1 MPPSSLEDENIS
13 QKFAA
18 VILNLVLAEIA
29 IMGSTAVADFD
40 LQPSF
45 TKKERKD
52 FKPDRSFSET
62 RPR

>member
-1 MPPSSLEDENIS
+1 
-13 QKFAA
+13 

-45 TKKERKD
+45 TAVQRKKERISSQIGLL
-52 FKPDRSFSET
+52 RNET
-62 RPR
+62 ALTNGYSSA